1 MTQITLLFTAIITG
15 VAGAFT
21 PCALGINAIFLGYVT
36 GKTRSRRL
44 QEWVFFAL
52 ARAGLLTLLGLA
64 FGALGQV
71 AQTMANSY
79 QLLVNLGL
87 IVLGSV
93 FIAGAFGR
101 PLLPSLLLSNRAPFS
116 PPEWAQ
122 GAPRSKG
129 GRGILT
135 LGLLFGLDVSACI
148 APLVLALLAQTVLIG
163 DWLWGAVALFVFGIS
178 LSLPLL
184 AVTVVEKADR
194 WLIDVS
200 RRYQT
205 GFYVTAGG
213 LLIVLGAAEL
223 WLSFL

>member
-1 MTQITLLFTAIITG
+1 MTQITLLFTAIVTG

-36 GKTRSRRL
+36 GKPRSRRL
-44 QEWVFFAL
+44 QEWFLFAL

-71 AQTMANSY
+71 AQGMANNY

-101 PLLPSLLLSNRAPFS
+101 PLLPSFSLMGNRAPS
-116 PPEWAQ
+116 DK
-122 GAPRSKG
+122 S
-129 GRGILT
+129 GILT
-135 LGLLFGLDVSACI
+135 LGFLFGLDISACI
-148 APLVLALLAQTVLIG
+148 GPLVLALLAQTVLIG
-163 DWLWGAVALFVFGIS
+163 DWLWGAVTLFVFGIS

-213 LLIVLGAAEL
+213 LLIVLGATEL